1 MEIPLPGLAELTP
14 YFRPSLPLSTHTH
27 THTYISFSSSQGT
40 QEIVER
46 LYVNNL
52 CGLSAHQGQS
62 GKRLYFASIH
72 AESIFPWTSVT
83 RKLPSGVPSDV
94 VTNFALPIGSNS
106 TLWREKVTEVMT
118 QMQAFEPDLVL
129 VSAGFD
135 AHKSD
140 NFGGGHM
147 DLEAADYFWVAD
159 ELAHRFPR
167 IVSVLE
173 GGYNIEVLSMC
184 CTSHIQGLGL

>member
-1 MEIPLPGLAELTP
+1 MN
-14 YFRPSLPLSTHTH
+14 S
-27 THTYISFSSSQGT
+27 
-40 QEIVER
+40 
-46 LYVNNL
+46 L
-52 CGLSAHQGQS
+52 CGLSAHRGEA

-72 AESIFPWTSVT
+72 AESIFPWTSVK
-83 RKLPSGVPSDV
+83 RELPSGVPSDM

-106 TLWREKVTEVMT
+106 LLWREKTTEVMA
-118 QMQAFEPDLVL
+118 QMQAFKPDLVL

-135 AHKSD
+135 AHQSD

-147 DLEAADYFWVAD
+147 DLNTGDYFWIAD
-159 ELAHRFPR
+159 ELVQRFPR
-167 IVSVLE
+167 VVSVLE

>member
-1 MEIPLPGLAELTP
+1 M
-14 YFRPSLPLSTHTH
+14 
-27 THTYISFSSSQGT
+27 
-40 QEIVER
+40 
-46 LYVNNL
+46 
-52 CGLSAHQGQS
+52 
-62 GKRLYFASIH
+62 
-72 AESIFPWTSVT
+72 
-83 RKLPSGVPSDV
+83 
-94 VTNFALPIGSNS
+94 
-106 TLWREKVTEVMT
+106 LWREKVTEVMT

-173 GGYNIEVLSMC
+173 GGYNIEVLSMLHEPYSRARAVKC
-184 CTSHIQGLGL
+184 RRITEMAR